1 MLRARAFRQTNNK
14 IVKIQVHPTHP
25 WLVTADDT
33 DHVSVWN
40 WEHRQVIYELKAGGV
55 DERRLVGAK
64 LEKLAE
70 GDSDYKG
77 KPTEAIRG
85 GSVKQVKFYDDDVR
99 YWQLWRNRSAA
110 AESPSAVDHL
120 TSGFTSPAPS
130 TKGRHFLVICCE
142 NKAIFLDLVTMRG
155 RDVPKSELDNRS
167 LVCMEFLTRSS
178 AGDGPLVAFGST
190 DGVIRV
196 LSMITWKLARRYTA
210 GHKGSIYC
218 LMNFMASSG
227 EALLVS
233 GGSDGLL
240 ILWNADQGTDSRDL
254 VPKLSLKAHDGG
266 VVAVELS
273 RVSGSAPQ
281 LITIGADKTLAIWD
295 TMTFKELR
303 RIKPVPKLA
312 CHSVASWCHPR
323 APNLD
328 ILTCVKDS
336 HIWSI
341 EHPTYSALTRP
352 LCELSSLV
360 PPQVLATH
368 KKLRVFCMVAHPLQ
382 PHLVAT
388 GTNVGI
394 IVSEFDPRA
403 IPSAAFLPAL
413 SGSRENSAVYILGRE
428 LKLLNFQILN
438 TANPSLGNN
447 ALSES
452 GVSKLDA
459 GEHLTVKQTKK
470 KSVASVPHDS
480 YSVLSVSSSGKY
492 VAVVWPDILY
502 FSIYKV
508 SDWSIVDF
516 GSARLLAW
524 DTCRDRFAILESV
537 LPQRMPMIP
546 KGGSSR
552 KAKEAAAAAAQAAA
566 AANAASSASVQ
577 VRILLDDGTSNIL
590 MRSVGGRSEPVIGLH
605 GGALLGIGYRT
616 SRRISPVSATAISTI
631 QSMPLSGFGNSNV
644 SSFSSYD
651 DGSSQRST
659 ESAPL
664 NYQLYSWE
672 NFEPVG
678 GMLPQPEWTAW
689 DKTVEYCA
697 FAYQQYMVISSLRPQ
712 YRYLGNVAISHATGA
727 VWHRR
732 QLFVA
737 TQTTIECVF
746 VDAGVTEIDIET
758 RKMKEE
764 MKLKEAQARAVAEH
778 GELALITVEGAQSAK
793 QEKISLRAPLL
804 QVVRLASFQNAPSV
818 PPFLSLPRQSRGDG
832 DDMDERRASEVAV
845 GGGGVSV
852 AVTRFPVEQKRPVG
866 PLVVAGVRDG
876 VLWLIDRYMCA
887 HAISLNHP
895 GIRCRC
901 LAAYGDAISA
911 VKWASRLGR
920 EHHDDLAQFM
930 LGMGYATEALHLPG
944 ISKRLEFD
952 LAMQSNDLK
961 RALHCLLTMS
971 NSRDIGQDGLGL
983 DLSDIL
989 SLTAEKKED
998 VVEAVEGIVK
1008 FAKEFLDL
1016 IDAADATGNTDV
1028 AREALKR
1035 LATAGSVKGALQGH
1049 ELRGL
1054 SLRLANHGELT
1065 RLSGLINNLIS
1076 IGLGRESAFSAA
1088 VLGDNALM
1096 EKAWQDT
1103 GMLAE
1108 AVLHAH
1114 AHGRPSLKNLVQVW
1128 NKTLQKEVEQV
1139 SSTKTDAASAFLA
1152 SLEDPKLTSL
1162 SDASK
1167 KPPIEILPPGM
1178 SSIFASIS
1186 APKKPLPTMKTPQP
1200 EPTKPLAIE
1209 EPAKP
1214 LAIEAPPPSSEE
1226 TPQAESAPETATD
1239 SESAAPETAAD
1250 SEPAAPETAAA
1261 ESAAPETAAAA
1272 ESAAPETAAV
1282 AESAAPETAAVAESA
1297 ALKTAAVAESAAHV
1311 DGPVTET
1318 VSEPPAPEKEVT
1330 SVEDKSDPSSAPK
1343 TETAVATEDNNQTM
1357 PPPPPPE
1364 TTTTTTTTVKPTE
1377 NAETERK
1384 QRSKRLRVGGGA
1396 MSHMVFQ
1403 SAAAPKPCLPIPRST
1418 AALPCKLRRVSFVR
1432 ASSSSLIESV
1442 GDSVSGLERCFQLP
1456 FSGDSSPSSS
1466 SISISASSSP
1476 SAQMCPVMKGGKFG
1490 SVGAVTLEKGKLDM
1504 TQKKVESSPEIA
1516 TGGGGGDIGK
1526 KINFGGGDGG
1536 DDDGDDDDYFD
1547 EFDDDDDGDE
1557 GGLFRRRMFLAEVLK
1572 HLYSF
1577 VTAHLFV
1584 LYQGGDDSV
1593 WLVSSD
1599 SEPPSSD
1606 PISQKVIILTEE
1618 DEDLVI
1624 LDKEVEP
1631 AVKKAPKKK
1640 SPKKKPNSGRQIPKE
1655 ENSAQEI
1662 SEDKDTDSI
1671 VAEEVATDKNTK
1683 PSSGSSSRLPLVLSE
1698 KVNRTKVLVECE
1710 GDSIDLSG
1718 DMGAV
1723 GRVVVSDTTE
1733 DPDLLNYMFPCQIE
1747 AIMNDFIQLTPVSN
1761 VYEAE
1766 TMVEGTLEGF
1776 SFESDDEGNKNAKTA
1791 SKPPDDQSGDT
1802 AEVTKGSGKAKAKS
1816 ENVVGK
1822 KRGRPSKE
1830 KQQQQQPAK
1839 KARKKKQKQVRYCS
1853 SLKMRKA
1860 PRILI
1865 LNTMEVLSL
1874 DALPV
1879 GFRFSPT
1886 DEELVRYYLRQ
1897 KINGRD
1903 DDVRVIRAVDMCKY
1917 EPWDLP
1923 DLSVVRTMDS
1933 EWLFFCPLDRK
1944 YPSGSRMNRATIA
1957 GYWKA
1962 TGKDR
1967 KVKSG
1972 STKIIGVKRT
1982 LVFYTGRAP
1991 KGTRTCWIMHE
2002 YRATEKDLD
2011 GTKPG
2016 QNPFVIC
2023 KLFKKQDV
2031 VSEAS
2036 PECGVEPAV
2045 SSPTVVD
2052 EVRSEVELSE
2062 VSLAFP
2068 TKEEPKHS
2076 TDVAESSLVVYG
2088 ECQSDISAPEVT
2100 TTELDHIDW
2109 RSYLE
2114 FESLDHTMFSP
2125 LHSQVQSELG
2135 SAFNGFQYGSNE
2147 PFRNQND
2154 PHIQT
2159 QYGSNDPD
2167 QYMFDLLDL
2176 TFQIPYEL
2184 PEMKHLAQPMPEQ
2197 ILYEPQSLVNTSN
2210 KINNDVSETGIKIR
2224 TRRAQAQGCA
2234 EQSVMQGNASRRLLL
2249 QVNHNSPKPDT
2260 DSIKKEVKETTKGC
2274 GSFMRSKSSS
2284 EFILKKVAAMGCS
2297 YRGLL
2302 KAGVVA
2308 VVFAM
2313 SVCSLTGQFR

>member
-1 MLRARAFRQTNNK
+1 MLRARAFRQTNGK

-25 WLVTADDT
+25 WLVTADDS

-70 GDSDYKG
+70 GESDYKA

-110 AESPSAVDHL
+110 AESPSAVNHL
-120 TSGFTSPAPS
+120 TSAFTSPAPS

-155 RDVPKSELDNRS
+155 RDVPKQELDNKS
-167 LVCMEFLTRSS
+167 LLCMEFLTRSS
-178 AGDGPLVAFGST
+178 GGDGPLVAFGST

-196 LSMITWKLARRYTA
+196 LSMITWKLARRYTG

-240 ILWNADQGTDSRDL
+240 VLWSADNGTDSREL

-368 KKLRVFCMVAHPLQ
+368 RKLRVYCMVAHPLQ

-403 IPSAAFLPAL
+403 IPSAAPLPAL
-413 SGSRENSAVYILGRE
+413 PGSRENSAIYILGRE
-428 LKLLNFQILN
+428 LKLLNFQLSN
-438 TANPSLGNN
+438 SANPSLGNN
-447 ALSES
+447 SALSES
-452 GVSKLDA
+452 GLSKGDPS
-459 GEHLTVKQTKK
+459 EQLTVKQTKK
-470 KSVASVPHDS
+470 QIVAPVPHDS

-508 SDWSIVDF
+508 SDWSIVDS

-537 LPQRMPMIP
+537 LPQRMPIIP

-566 AANAASSASVQ
+566 AASAASSASVQ

-616 SRRISPVSATAISTI
+616 SRRISPVAATAISTI

-651 DGSSQRST
+651 DGFSSQKSA

-689 DKTVEYCA
+689 DQTVEYCA

-712 YRYLGNVAISHATGA
+712 YRYLGDVAIAHATGA

-737 TQTTIECVF
+737 TPTTIECVF
-746 VDAGVTEIDIET
+746 VDAGVSEIDIET

-778 GELALITVEGAQSAK
+778 GELALITVEGSQAAK
-793 QEKISLRAPLL
+793 QERISLRPPML

-818 PPFLSLPRQSRGDG
+818 PPFLSLPRQSRGDS
-832 DDMDERRASEVAV
+832 DDIMDERRVNEVAV

-901 LAAYGDAISA
+901 LAAYGDAVSA

-971 NSRDIGQDGLGL
+971 NSKDIGQDGVGL

-989 SLTAEKKED
+989 SLTATKKED

-1016 IDAADATGNTDV
+1016 IDAADATGHADI

-1114 AHGRPSLKNLVQVW
+1114 AHGRPTLKNLVQAW
-1128 NKTLQKEVEQV
+1128 NKTLQKEVEQAP
-1139 SSTKTDAASAFLA
+1139 SSKTDAASAFLA

-1162 SDASK
+1162 SDASR

-1178 SSIFASIS
+1178 SSIFASIT
-1186 APKKPLPTMKTPQP
+1186 APKKPLLTQKTAQP
-1200 EPTKPLAIE
+1200 EVAKPLALE

-1214 LAIEAPPPSSEE
+1214 LAIEAPPSSEA
-1226 TPQAESAPETATD
+1226 PQTES
-1239 SESAAPETAAD
+1239 
-1250 SEPAAPETAAA
+1250 
-1261 ESAAPETAAAA
+1261 APETAAAA
-1272 ESAAPETAAV
+1272 ESPAPETAAV
-1282 AESAAPETAAVAESA
+1282 AESPAPETAAVAESPA
-1297 ALKTAAVAESAAHV
+1297 SETAAAPV

-1318 VSEPPAPEKEVT
+1318 VSEPPPVEEET
-1330 SVEDKSDPSSAPK
+1330 SLEYKSDPSSTPN
-1343 TETAVATEDNNQTM
+1343 TETAAGTEDTSQTTTTPETVTRA
-1357 PPPPPPE
+1357 PPETVTTSPPPE
-1364 TTTTTTTTVKPTE
+1364 TATTTVKPTE
-1377 NAETERK
+1377 NAATERRVTNYPPI
-1384 QRSKRLRVGGGA
+1384 RS
-1396 MSHMVFQ
+1396 Q
-1403 SAAAPKPCLPIPRST
+1403 PI
-1418 AALPCKLRRVSFVR
+1418 
-1432 ASSSSLIESV
+1432 
-1442 GDSVSGLERCFQLP
+1442 D
-1456 FSGDSSPSSS
+1456 
-1466 SISISASSSP
+1466 
-1476 SAQMCPVMKGGKFG
+1476 
-1490 SVGAVTLEKGKLDM
+1490 
-1504 TQKKVESSPEIA
+1504 
-1516 TGGGGGDIGK
+1516 
-1526 KINFGGGDGG
+1526 
-1536 DDDGDDDDYFD
+1536 FD
-1547 EFDDDDDGDE
+1547 
-1557 GGLFRRRMFLAEVLK
+1557 FL
-1572 HLYSF
+1572 
-1577 VTAHLFV
+1577 
-1584 LYQGGDDSV
+1584 
-1593 WLVSSD
+1593 
-1599 SEPPSSD
+1599 
-1606 PISQKVIILTEE
+1606 
-1618 DEDLVI
+1618 
-1624 LDKEVEP
+1624 
-1631 AVKKAPKKK
+1631 
-1640 SPKKKPNSGRQIPKE
+1640 
-1655 ENSAQEI
+1655 
-1662 SEDKDTDSI
+1662 
-1671 VAEEVATDKNTK
+1671 
-1683 PSSGSSSRLPLVLSE
+1683 
-1698 KVNRTKVLVECE
+1698 
-1710 GDSIDLSG
+1710 
-1718 DMGAV
+1718 
-1723 GRVVVSDTTE
+1723 
-1733 DPDLLNYMFPCQIE
+1733 
-1747 AIMNDFIQLTPVSN
+1747 
-1761 VYEAE
+1761 
-1766 TMVEGTLEGF
+1766 
-1776 SFESDDEGNKNAKTA
+1776 
-1791 SKPPDDQSGDT
+1791 
-1802 AEVTKGSGKAKAKS
+1802 
-1816 ENVVGK
+1816 
-1822 KRGRPSKE
+1822 
-1830 KQQQQQPAK
+1830 
-1839 KARKKKQKQVRYCS
+1839 
-1853 SLKMRKA
+1853 
-1860 PRILI
+1860 
-1865 LNTMEVLSL
+1865 
-1874 DALPV
+1874 
-1879 GFRFSPT
+1879 
-1886 DEELVRYYLRQ
+1886 
-1897 KINGRD
+1897 NG
-1903 DDVRVIRAVDMCKY
+1903 
-1917 EPWDLP
+1917 
-1923 DLSVVRTMDS
+1923 
-1933 EWLFFCPLDRK
+1933 
-1944 YPSGSRMNRATIA
+1944 
-1957 GYWKA
+1957 
-1962 TGKDR
+1962 
-1967 KVKSG
+1967 
-1972 STKIIGVKRT
+1972 
-1982 LVFYTGRAP
+1982 
-1991 KGTRTCWIMHE
+1991 
-2002 YRATEKDLD
+2002 
-2011 GTKPG
+2011 
-2016 QNPFVIC
+2016 
-2023 KLFKKQDV
+2023 
-2031 VSEAS
+2031 
-2036 PECGVEPAV
+2036 
-2045 SSPTVVD
+2045 
-2052 EVRSEVELSE
+2052 
-2062 VSLAFP
+2062 
-2068 TKEEPKHS
+2068 
-2076 TDVAESSLVVYG
+2076 
-2088 ECQSDISAPEVT
+2088 
-2100 TTELDHIDW
+2100 
-2109 RSYLE
+2109 
-2114 FESLDHTMFSP
+2114 
-2125 LHSQVQSELG
+2125 
-2135 SAFNGFQYGSNE
+2135 
-2147 PFRNQND
+2147 
-2154 PHIQT
+2154 
-2159 QYGSNDPD
+2159 
-2167 QYMFDLLDL
+2167 
-2176 TFQIPYEL
+2176 
-2184 PEMKHLAQPMPEQ
+2184 
-2197 ILYEPQSLVNTSN
+2197 
-2210 KINNDVSETGIKIR
+2210 
-2224 TRRAQAQGCA
+2224 
-2234 EQSVMQGNASRRLLL
+2234 
-2249 QVNHNSPKPDT
+2249 
-2260 DSIKKEVKETTKGC
+2260 
-2274 GSFMRSKSSS
+2274 
-2284 EFILKKVAAMGCS
+2284 
-2297 YRGLL
+2297 
-2302 KAGVVA
+2302 
-2308 VVFAM
+2308 
-2313 SVCSLTGQFR
+2313 